1 MSEVFMIGD
10 THFCHSN
17 IIKYCD
23 RPFGSTEE
31 MNEKLIENWNKV
43 VGKQDRV
50 FMMGDF
56 ALCGK
61 EKIIEIGKRLKGKKI
76 LILGNHEGAS
86 LKTYYEAGFE
96 MISKYPIL
104 FNEFFILSHEPQY
117 VQENGVYANIFA
129 HVHTNPMYKSVS
141 SRSFCV
147 SAERINY
154 TPISFEII
162 KKQMEDYK
170 DVEKEEDKEFL

>member
-23 RPFGSTEE
+23 RPFNSTEE

-50 FMMGDF
+50 FMIGDF

-86 LKTYYEAGFE
+86 LKTYYEADFE
-96 MISKYPIL
+96 MVSKFPIFFNGYLVSHIPQEISLYPNIHAHTHNTRENDTLHFCTSVEMIEYKPINFEEVKKY
-104 FNEFFILSHEPQY
+104 FGS
-117 VQENGVYANIFA
+117 
-129 HVHTNPMYKSVS
+129 K
-141 SRSFCV
+141 
-147 SAERINY
+147 
-154 TPISFEII
+154 
-162 KKQMEDYK
+162 
-170 DVEKEEDKEFL
+170 

>member
-170 DVEKEEDKEFL
+170 DAEKEEDKEFL